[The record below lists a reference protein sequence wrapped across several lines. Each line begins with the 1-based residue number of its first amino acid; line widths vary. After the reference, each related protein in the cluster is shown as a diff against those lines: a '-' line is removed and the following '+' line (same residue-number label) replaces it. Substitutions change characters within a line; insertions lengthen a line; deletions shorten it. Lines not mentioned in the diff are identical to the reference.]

1 MCCNTSIYSL
11 YQGYWFL
18 SLKFKGRNLVY
29 LVFKCVFLSPLLI
42 LSSNLD
48 SWPNSIMN
56 LIFLDVDCPRP
67 DEKSIM
73 TYVSMYYQY
82 FAKMKSEETGGRRI
96 AKVKGLFYWQFLVLN
111 SPKIQ
116 AFPFYLIPFW
126 KTKWKDQT
134 NYKCFPAFK
143 SGCKT
148 DYLTIP
154 ITLWF
159 SQFCFACMIRSW
171 SNDWTVCIKFTNIME
186 KKSTLFE
193 CQCI

>member
-1 MCCNTSIYSL
+1 MCCNISIYSL

-18 SLKFKGRNLVY
+18 SLKFKGWNLIY

-48 SWPNSIMN
+48 SWPNSIIN

-96 AKVKGLFYWQFLVLN
+96 AKVRGLFYKTSSCNKFTQN
-111 SPKIQ
+111 PG
-116 AFPFYLIPFW
+116 FPFSLIPFW
-126 KTKWKDQT
+126 KTKQKKQT
-134 NYKCFPAFK
+134 NYKSFPAFE
-143 SGCKT
+143 SRCKQ
-148 DYLTIP
+148 
-154 ITLWF
+154 TL
-159 SQFCFACMIRSW
+159 
-171 SNDWTVCIKFTNIME
+171 
-186 KKSTLFE
+186 
-193 CQCI
+193 